1 MNRISRF
8 IMLICIYASLFIG
21 CFSILTYYNEV
32 YLLENPVY
40 QLVLAIVAIVIGLVL
55 IAVQFFAK
63 KEDSIDNDVE
73 DEEFTDEEID
83 ELLLLEDE
91 EELNYLE
98 QEIID
103 DNYEFVDSNEI
114 EFSKKTEEE
123 IIVDEE
129 KPKDVIEVLHDT
141 LSMKK
146 IEEDQND
153 ETIVVEE
160 IKIENEDDKTE
171 EKSDEKEEVHLNEV
185 KKDILTE
192 EVLPAAELTD
202 TQMMYIENSES
213 SYLNTQGLPQLVIT
227 NKVDSK
233 YLKRANEIYKESEKR
248 EIVDQLAIE
257 KEELEYLKEVKE
269 ESIISILSKIS
280 IILALLN
287 IAVLVYYFY
296 TRVWS

>member
-1 MNRISRF
+1 MNRISRL
-8 IMLICIYASLFIG
+8 IMLICVYASLFIG

>member
-213 SYLNTQGLPQLVIT
+213 YYLNTQGLPQLVIT

>member
-40 QLVLAIVAIVIGLVL
+40 QLVFAIVAIVIGLVL